1 MNELKEGIYIQE
13 GIHRFMCEIH
23 IDGKVEKCY
32 VPSSC
37 KLEKLISLTG
47 ETVLVTPVKKK
58 NSELRYSL
66 YAVKKR
72 RSWILLNLSE
82 ANAVVGES
90 LHKKCFRFLGSHK
103 NMVYE
108 KKIEN
113 YKSDIFLPE
122 ENLVVEIKTV
132 LTEDEQGVFPG
143 VTLARAKKQLEAI
156 VELLDKGYKACLLL
170 IALNPKT
177 KRITISKELK
187 ASTQL
192 AIDKGMICKGFAIRF
207 RNQTPTVGNEIEVVI

>member
-1 MNELKEGIYIQE
+1 MYEVKEGIYLQ
-13 GIHRFMCEIH
+13 GAKHRFMCEIL
-23 IDGKVEKCY
+23 IEGKVEKCY

-47 ETVLVTPVKKK
+47 EPVLVTPVKKK

-82 ANAVVGES
+82 ANTVVGEN
-90 LHKKCFRFLGSHK
+90 LNKKCFGFLGSTK

-108 KKIEN
+108 KQIEN

-122 ENLVVEIKTV
+122 EKLMVEIKTV
-132 LTEDEQGVFPG
+132 LTEEEQGFFPG
-143 VTLARAKKQLEAI
+143 IKSERAKKQLEVI
-156 VELLDKGYKACLLL
+156 DKLLDKEYKACLLL
-170 IALNPKT
+170 MALNPST
-177 KRITISKELK
+177 KRIAISDELK
-187 ASTQL
+187 DSVQA
-192 AIDKGMICKGFAIRF
+192 AIDKGMVCKGFVIKF
-207 RNQTPTVGNEIEVVI
+207 RNRKPTVGDEIEIVI

>member
-37 KLEKLISLTG
+37 KLEKLISLTD

-72 RSWILLNLSE
+72 T
-82 ANAVVGES
+82 
-90 LHKKCFRFLGSHK
+90 FL
-103 NMVYE
+103 
-108 KKIEN
+108 
-113 YKSDIFLPE
+113 D
-122 ENLVVEIKTV
+122 
-132 LTEDEQGVFPG
+132 
-143 VTLARAKKQLEAI
+143 
-156 VELLDKGYKACLLL
+156 
-170 IALNPKT
+170 
-177 KRITISKELK
+177 
-187 ASTQL
+187 
-192 AIDKGMICKGFAIRF
+192 FA
-207 RNQTPTVGNEIEVVI
+207 

>member
-1 MNELKEGIYIQE
+1 MNELKEGTYLYE
-13 GIHRFMCEIH
+13 DKHRFMCEIL
-23 IDGKVEKCY
+23 IDGIVEKCY

-47 ETVLVTPVKKK
+47 ETVLVTPVKNK

-66 YAVKKR
+66 YAVKKG

-82 ANAVVGES
+82 ANTVVGKS
-90 LHKKCFRFLGSHK
+90 LNKKCFGFLGSK
-103 NMVYE
+103 RKIVYE

-122 ENLVVEIKTV
+122 EKLMVEIKTV
-132 LTEDEQGVFPG
+132 LTEEEQGVFPG
-143 VTLARAKKQLEAI
+143 VKSERAKKQLDAI
-156 VELLDKGYKACLLL
+156 INLLDRDYKACLLL

-177 KRITISKELK
+177 KRIVSSEELK
-187 ASTQL
+187 DSIQI
-192 AIDKGMICKGFAIRF
+192 AIDKGMICKGFVIRF
-207 RNQTPTVGNEIEVVI
+207 RNQMPTVGNELEIII